1 MCCTCLSCLYVH
13 FACHTHRTIHDGH
26 LSKRV
31 INVVIDVRTFFD
43 DAHFAGTGDTTAYTI
58 QLHAVPIGP
67 KRCGNE
73 AVER

>member
-1 MCCTCLSCLYVH
+1 
-13 FACHTHRTIHDGH
+13 
-26 LSKRV
+26 
-31 INVVIDVRTFFD
+31 VIDVRTFFD

>member
-1 MCCTCLSCLYVH
+1 M
-13 FACHTHRTIHDGH
+13 
-26 LSKRV
+26 
-31 INVVIDVRTFFD
+31 RTFFD

-73 AVER
+73 AVERRPAAMAFCDASGRRHKFS